1 MIYINAWMKKSP
13 TLSRGEK
20 RSHSQVDNCDCDDIE
35 VPLAKRI
42 NRLNIE
48 QQQQQQ
54 MQNQVGMCT
63 VERRP

>member
-1 MIYINAWMKKSP
+1 MHCIHTYLMNSL
-13 TLSRGEK
+13 TLRRGEK

-48 QQQQQQ
+48 QQQQ
-54 MQNQVGMCT
+54 MQNQV
-63 VERRP
+63 R

>member
-1 MIYINAWMKKSP
+1 MNSL
-13 TLSRGEK
+13 TLCRGEK

-48 QQQQQQ
+48 QQQQ
-54 MQNQVGMCT
+54 MQNQV
-63 VERRP
+63 R

>member
-48 QQQQQQ
+48 QQQQ
-54 MQNQVGMCT
+54 MQNQV
-63 VERRP
+63 R